1 MKIANPFTAY
11 TPIERTIVL
20 DEYYL
25 SDSDP
30 EAPTIQRTEQDSP
43 EKDIEQQP
51 AENHYYVMSEEIGVI
66 DAWYRQNMVLI
77 NMAQWFIIGL
87 LIMEIYKLKK

>member
-30 EAPTIQRTEQDSP
+30 EAPTTQRTAQDQDEQDA
-43 EKDIEQQP
+43 EQQP
-51 AENHYYVMSEEIGVI
+51 DENHYYVISEEIGVI
-66 DAWYRQNMVLI
+66 DAWYRKNMVLI

-87 LIMEIYKLKK
+87 LIIEIYKLKK